1 MSAQVRGPGG
11 RVSSG
16 PLLPAASPIPLS
28 ALAAEAGAEVRGDAG
43 VSVADATYAAVEV
56 RPGSL
61 FFCVPGAR
69 EDGHDFAAAALAAGA
84 AGLVVEMHPNCGWG
98 LCERR
103 WVRSRR

>member
-1 MSAQVRGPGG
+1 
-11 RVSSG
+11 
-16 PLLPAASPIPLS
+16 LLPAASPIPLS

-84 AGLVVEMHPNCGWG
+84 AGLVVERWLDLDAPQLWG